1 MTPKHGNEAERTLL
15 ASRKAGEAGSLSRV
29 LGGPR
34 VHTLAGFEETMAK
47 TDFKSVDEY
56 SVP

>member
-1 MTPKHGNEAERTLL
+1 
-15 ASRKAGEAGSLSRV
+15 
-29 LGGPR
+29 